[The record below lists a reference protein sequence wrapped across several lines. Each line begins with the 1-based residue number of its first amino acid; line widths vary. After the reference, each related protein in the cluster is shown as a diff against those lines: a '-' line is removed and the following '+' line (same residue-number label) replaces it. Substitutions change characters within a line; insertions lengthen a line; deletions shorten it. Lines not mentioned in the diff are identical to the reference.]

1 MRAWRNAATAI
12 LGGGLLASAHGCTA
26 KAPGQILLAV
36 QTDLSLPKD
45 IDTIRIE
52 VFNEGVPKFH
62 KDFDRIGESDGQIHL
77 PGTIGLLASDKASDA
92 ITIIVSA
99 RSGGIDGDVRIVRE
113 VVTTIPADHVATMQI
128 PLEFLCE
135 GFGKLEAGNPASACP
150 VMGQT
155 CVAGTCVDSKVDSSK
170 LPVYAAEQVFGDG
183 SCFDAAA
190 CWGDAT
196 PATLDLATCS
206 IPGATDINVGLQ
218 TEGDGICGPVG
229 CFVTL
234 DAASDEGW
242 KIGTDGNIALPT
254 AVCAQVN
261 AGKIVNVVTAPAT
274 PACKQ
279 KKVALPTCGP
289 WSSAM
294 KNTAPYTGPLALSG
308 GQARPVSLAIGGG
321 NLYWTNGGLGMGA
334 TGSLK
339 AVGPGGGTP
348 IVVASMAN
356 QAPRDL
362 VVATVGTDPFVF
374 WTSAPGT
381 PASGAIYKAPLL
393 GGMPVAL
400 VSGLDVPE
408 GIAASSS
415 SLFWADFQG
424 GGISQAPLAGG
435 AATQIAQ
442 GNYPYRVVADD
453 TFVYWTNEGTAGMM
467 PADGSVSRLDH
478 TQTGALVEPVA
489 SQQDTPRALVR
500 DADAGGLTQAI
511 YWATFGP
518 TGALMRAQLKGG
530 ALQPPEVLAPMQ
542 SYPNGIA
549 VDGANV
555 YWTNRGDGT
564 VLSLPKT
571 AVAGDAPVTLASG
584 QLAPGAIAAD
594 ATDIYWVNEGSSSV
608 PSGAIIKL
616 PKPQ

>member
-1 MRAWRNAATAI
+1 MRAWRKAATTI
-12 LGGGLLASAHGCTA
+12 LATGLLAGAHGCSA
-26 KAPGQILLAV
+26 KPPGQILLAV

-52 VFNEGVPKFH
+52 VFNEGVPKYH
-62 KDFDRIGESDGQIHL
+62 KDFERIGDDTKSLRL
-77 PGTIGLLASDKASDA
+77 PATIGLNASPNASDA
-92 ITIIVSA
+92 ITIVISA
-99 RSGGIDGDVRIVRE
+99 RSGGLDGDVRIVRE
-113 VVTTIPADHVATMQI
+113 VVTTIPTDRVATLEI

-135 GFGKLEAGNPASACP
+135 GYGKLSAGNPASACP
-150 VMGQT
+150 VKGQT
-155 CVAGTCVDSKVDSSK
+155 CVAGVCVDDKIDSTK
-170 LPVYAAEQVFGDG
+170 LPTYTVEQVFGDG
-183 SCFDAAA
+183 SCFDASA

-196 PATLDLATCS
+196 PAVLDPATCS

-218 TEGDGICGPVG
+218 TEGEGICGPVG

-234 DAASDEGW
+234 DAASSSGW
-242 KIGTDGNIALPT
+242 KIGEGGRITLPT
-254 AVCAQVN
+254 SVCDQVT

-274 PACKQ
+274 TACKQ
-279 KKVALPTCGP
+279 KKTALPTCGP
-289 WSSAM
+289 WSSAT
-294 KNTAPYTGPLALSG
+294 NNPAPYAGPLALSG
-308 GQARPVSLAIGGG
+308 GQARPVSLVIGGG

-348 IVVASMAN
+348 IVIASMTN

-362 VVATVGTDPFVF
+362 VVGTVGTDAFVF

-393 GGMPVAL
+393 GGTPTAL

-408 GIAASSS
+408 GIATGGGE
-415 SLFWADFQG
+415 LFWADFQG
-424 GGISQAPLAGG
+424 GGISEAPLAGG
-435 AATQIAQ
+435 ASKQIAQ

-467 PADGSVSRLDH
+467 PADGSVSRFNH
-478 TQTGALVEPVA
+478 AAGGGAVEAVA
-489 SQQDTPRALVR
+489 PMQDTPRALAR
-500 DADAGGLTQAI
+500 DADAGGVTQAI

-518 TGALMRAQLKGG
+518 KGALMRAKISASGV
-530 ALQPPEVLAPMQ
+530 APAEVLAPMQ
-542 SYPNGIA
+542 NYPNGIA
-549 VDGANV
+549 VDDVNV

-571 AVAGDAPVTLASG
+571 ANAGDAPVTVASG

-594 ATDIYWVNEGSSSV
+594 ADFVYWVNEGSSSV

-616 PKPQ
+616 PKTP